1 MDFSAK
7 VDWTSKMPSQNCKT
21 GRSNGQSELGFSIHT
36 DPFGSL
42 YRHDLNRP
50 HLAWVALA
58 VKEDTA
64 LYPLKILRFSTYAVM
79 LDAQAVTHL
88 VKQFWRQRGLRGGIW
103 HDDFNKTQKF
113 NALQTR
119 YLLYTPSPS

>member
-7 VDWTSKMPSQNCKT
+7 VDRTSKMPSQNRKT

-42 YRHDLNRP
+42 YCHDLNRP